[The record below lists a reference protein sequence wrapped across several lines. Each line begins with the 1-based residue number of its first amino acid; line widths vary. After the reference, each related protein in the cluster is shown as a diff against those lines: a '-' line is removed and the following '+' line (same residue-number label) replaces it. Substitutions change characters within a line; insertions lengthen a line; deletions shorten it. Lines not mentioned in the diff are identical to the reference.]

1 MSKRNLNRIQ
11 KAAVE
16 SFGRPVLIFAGAGS
30 GKTRV
35 LTHKIA
41 HLIENNLVPAE
52 HILAVTFTN
61 KAAQEMRERV
71 NGLLKGNQSQ
81 VNMGTFHS
89 ICARILR
96 KEIHHLGYT
105 PDFSIFD
112 VKDQIAMVKVVIEA
126 MDIPKNYVTPQEVRH
141 KISYFKNKLIHPDEA
156 KRKAHLVIEK
166 TYADVYKR
174 YQKALKENNAV
185 DFDDLLLLPLEIF
198 ETHPEVL
205 EKYRQLWQYI
215 LVDEYQDTNKPQFML
230 VKYLAQKQQQ
240 ICVVGDDDQSIYG
253 WRGAD
258 IRNILDFEK
267 NFGNCE
273 VFKLEKN
280 YRSSGHILEAAATVV
295 KNNENRAPKDLIPH
309 NGAGEKL
316 GLIETHDEME
326 EADAVVNA
334 LEKEIKLEKRNF
346 SDFAVLYRTNSQSR
360 ALEDAFRRS
369 GIPYNIVGGV
379 RFYERKEIKDL
390 IGYLSLIVNPKDT
403 ISLRRVINFPPRG
416 IGIKTVDK
424 CVIQA
429 ENDNKEMIDV
439 LNAPEAMG
447 IRGKQ
452 ADSLKT
458 FYNIIKK
465 YNELL
470 PKLNAGELVRTLI
483 EETGIKGYYRE
494 SSAPEDAERFDNVM
508 EFLKSVDDFMV
519 REPEGGLSQFLE
531 EVSLLTDLDQWNDE
545 TNRVTLMTLHA
556 AKGLEFPVVFI
567 TGLEDGLFPMYS
579 ALETKEKLEEER
591 RLFYVGLTRAMH
603 KVYLMYAN
611 HRRRMGSDDLY
622 GMVSRFVHEVPEEKL
637 EKISFTS
644 ALTRKVVGGKPGRHT
659 KTAVSRT
666 VVAFDDF
673 QVGDFV
679 EHAIF
684 GIGKVMALSGQGENQ
699 RVGIVFKDGLKKK
712 LVVKFAN
719 LKKVDTPEG

>member
-1 MSKRNLNRIQ
+1 MSKQNLNRIQ
-11 KAAVE
+11 KSAVE
-16 SFGRPVLIFAGAGS
+16 SFGKPVLIFAGAGS

-41 HLIENNLVPAE
+41 HLVKTNLIPAE
-52 HILAVTFTN
+52 NILAVTFTN
-61 KAAQEMRERV
+61 KAAQQMRERV
-71 NGLLKGNQSQ
+71 NSLLKDKTVS
-81 VNMGTFHS
+81 VNLGTFHS

-96 KEIHHLGYT
+96 KEIHHLGYSAQ
-105 PDFSIFD
+105 FSIFD
-112 VKDQIAMVKVVIEA
+112 VKDQLIMVKVVLEA
-126 MDIPKNYVTPQEVRH
+126 MGIPKNDVTPQEVRH
-141 KISYFKNKLIHPDEA
+141 KISYYKNKLIYPDEA
-156 KRKAHLVIEK
+156 QNQAHLVIEK
-166 TYADVYKR
+166 KYAEIYKN
-174 YQKALKENNAV
+174 YQKALFDNNAV

-198 ETHPEVL
+198 EKFPNIL
-205 EKYRQLWQYI
+205 EQYRKSWKYI

-230 VKYLAQKQQQ
+230 IKYLAGAHQQV
-240 ICVVGDDDQSIYG
+240 CVVGDDDQSIYG

-267 NFGNCE
+267 TFGNCE

-280 YRSSGHILEAAATVV
+280 YRSSGHILEAAASVV
-295 KNNENRAPKDLIPH
+295 KNNNDRVLKKLIAH
-309 NGAGEKL
+309 NGAGAKL

-346 SDFAVLYRTNSQSR
+346 SDFAILYRTNSQSR
-360 ALEDAFRRS
+360 ALEDSFRRS

-379 RFYERKEIKDL
+379 RFYERKEIKDI
-390 IGYLSLIVNPKDT
+390 IGYLSLIVNTKDT
-403 ISLRRVINFPPRG
+403 ISLRRIINFPPRG

-429 ENDNKEMIDV
+429 EKDNLEMIDV
-439 LNAPEAMG
+439 LKKPESMG

-452 ADSLKT
+452 ADSLTT
-458 FYNIIKK
+458 FYSIINK

-483 EETGIKGYYRE
+483 EEAGIKQYYRN
-494 SSAPEDAERFDNVM
+494 SSAPEGTERLDNVM
-508 EFLKSVDDFMV
+508 EFFQSVDDFMA
-519 REPEGGLSQFLE
+519 REPEGGLSEFLE
-531 EVSLLTDLDQWNDE
+531 EVSLLTDLDQWNE
-545 TNRVTLMTLHA
+545 QTNRVTLMTLHA

-579 ALETKEKLEEER
+579 AMEAKEKLEEER

-603 KVYLMYAN
+603 KVYLIYAN

-644 ALTRKVVGGKPGRHT
+644 ALTRKVIGGKPGKHT

-666 VVAFDDF
+666 VVVFDDF
-673 QVGDFV
+673 CVGDHV

-719 LKKVDTPEG
+719 LKKVDSPEV

>member
-11 KAAVE
+11 KSAVE
-16 SFGRPVLIFAGAGS
+16 SFGKPVLIFAGAGS

-41 HLIENNLVPAE
+41 HLVKENLIPAE
-52 HILAVTFTN
+52 NILAVTFTN
-61 KAAQEMRERV
+61 KAAQQMRERV
-71 NGLLKGNQSQ
+71 NSLLKDKTVS
-81 VNMGTFHS
+81 VNLGTFHS

-96 KEIHHLGYT
+96 RDIHHLGYSAQ
-105 PDFSIFD
+105 FSIFD
-112 VKDQIAMVKVVIEA
+112 VKDQLIMVKVVLEA
-126 MDIPKNYVTPQEVRH
+126 MGIPKNDVTPQEVRH
-141 KISYFKNKLIHPDEA
+141 KISYYKNKLIYPDEA
-156 KRKAHLVIEK
+156 QNQAHLVIEK
-166 TYADVYKR
+166 KYAEIYKN
-174 YQKALKENNAV
+174 YQKALFDNNAV

-198 ETHPEVL
+198 EKFPNIL
-205 EKYRQLWQYI
+205 EQYRKSWKYI

-230 VKYLAQKQQQ
+230 IKYLAGAHQQV
-240 ICVVGDDDQSIYG
+240 CVVGDDDQSIYG

-267 NFGNCE
+267 TFGNCE

-280 YRSSGHILEAAATVV
+280 YRSSGHILEAAASVV
-295 KNNENRAPKDLIPH
+295 KNNNDRVLKKLIAH
-309 NGAGEKL
+309 NGAGAKL

-346 SDFAVLYRTNSQSR
+346 SDFAILYRTNSQSR
-360 ALEDAFRRS
+360 ALEDSFRRS

-379 RFYERKEIKDL
+379 RFYERKEIKDI
-390 IGYLSLIVNPKDT
+390 IGYLSLIVNTKDT
-403 ISLRRVINFPPRG
+403 ISLRRIINFPPRG

-429 ENDNKEMIDV
+429 EKDNLEMIDV
-439 LNAPEAMG
+439 LKKPESMG

-452 ADSLKT
+452 ADSLTT
-458 FYNIIKK
+458 FYSIINK

-483 EETGIKGYYRE
+483 EEAGIKQYYRN
-494 SSAPEDAERFDNVM
+494 SSAPEDTERLDNVM
-508 EFLKSVDDFMV
+508 EFFQSVDDFMA
-519 REPEGGLSQFLE
+519 REPEGGLSEFLE
-531 EVSLLTDLDQWNDE
+531 EVSLLTDLDQWNE
-545 TNRVTLMTLHA
+545 QTNRVTLMTLHA

-579 ALETKEKLEEER
+579 AMEAKEKLEEER

-603 KVYLMYAN
+603 KVYLIYAN

-644 ALTRKVVGGKPGRHT
+644 ALTRKVIGGKPGKHT

-666 VVAFDDF
+666 VVVFDDF
-673 QVGDFV
+673 CVGDHV

-719 LKKVDTPEG
+719 LKKVDSPKV

>member
-1 MSKRNLNRIQ
+1 MSKRNLNKVQ
-11 KAAVE
+11 KSAVE
-16 SFGRPVLIFAGAGS
+16 SFGKPVLIFAGAGS

-41 HLIENNLVPAE
+41 HLIEKDLVSAPN
-52 HILAVTFTN
+52 ILAVTFTN
-61 KAAQEMRERV
+61 KAAKEMKQRV
-71 NGLLKGNQSQ
+71 SKLLKDKNSS
-81 VNMGTFHS
+81 VNLGTFHS

-96 KEIHHLGYT
+96 REIHHLGYNA
-105 PDFSIFD
+105 DFSIFD
-112 VKDQIAMVKVVIEA
+112 VKDQVSLVKVVLEA
-126 MDIPKNYVTPQEVRH
+126 MEIPKNYVTPQEVRH
-141 KISYFKNKLIHPDEA
+141 KISYFKNKLILPDEA
-156 KRKAHLVIEK
+156 QSKSHLVIEK
-166 TYADVYKR
+166 TYADIYKN
-174 YQKALKENNAV
+174 YQKALFENNAL
-185 DFDDLLLLPLEIF
+185 DFDDLLILPLQLF
-198 ETHPEVL
+198 DKNPKVL
-205 EKYRQLWQYI
+205 EQYRQDWKYI
-215 LVDEYQDTNKPQFML
+215 LVDEYQDTNKPQFL
-230 VKYLAQKQQQ
+230 FIKYLAGSHNQV
-240 ICVVGDDDQSIYG
+240 CVVGDDDQSIYG

-267 NFGNCE
+267 TFKNCK

-280 YRSSGHILEAAATVV
+280 YRSSGHILEAASSVV
-295 KNNENRAPKDLIPH
+295 KNNEDRAQKELKA
-309 NGAGEKL
+309 NNVLGEKL

-346 SDFAVLYRTNSQSR
+346 SDFAILYRTNSQSR
-360 ALEDAFRRS
+360 ALEDSFLRS
-369 GIPYNIVGGV
+369 GIPYNIIGGL

-390 IGYLSLIVNPKDT
+390 MGYLSLIVNTKDT
-403 ISLRRVINFPPRG
+403 ISMRRVINFPPCG
-416 IGIKTVDK
+416 IGVKTVDK

-429 ENDNKEMIDV
+429 EKDKIEMLDV
-439 LNAPEAMG
+439 LNNPEAMG

-452 ADSLKT
+452 ADSLMR
-458 FYNIIKK
+458 FYNLIKK

-483 EETGIKGYYRE
+483 EESGIKEYYR
-494 SSAPEDAERFDNVM
+494 SSTNPDDTERFDNVM
-508 EFLKSVDDFMV
+508 EFIRSVDAFMS
-519 REPEGGLSQFLE
+519 REPDGNLSQFIE
-531 EVSLLTDLDQWNDE
+531 EVSLLTDLDNWNDQN
-545 TNRVTLMTLHA
+545 NRVTLMTLHA

-579 ALETKEKLEEER
+579 ALESKEKLEEER

-622 GMVSRFVHEVPEEKL
+622 GMVSRFVHEIPEEML

-644 ALTRKVVGGKPGRHT
+644 ALTRKVIGGRPGTYT

-666 VVAFDDF
+666 VVDFDDF
-673 QVGDFV
+673 SVGDSV

-699 RVGIVFKDGLKKK
+699 RVGILFKDGLKKK

-719 LKKVDTPEG
+719 LKKIESEDN